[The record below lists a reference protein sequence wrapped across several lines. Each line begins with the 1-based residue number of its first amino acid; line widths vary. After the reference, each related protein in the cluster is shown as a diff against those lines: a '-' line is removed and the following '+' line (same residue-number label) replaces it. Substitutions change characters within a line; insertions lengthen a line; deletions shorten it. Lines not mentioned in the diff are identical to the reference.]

1 MARCN
6 QKKRQF
12 LIFGNTLINDSVE
25 RKEMMENP
33 THLLLATKTAL
44 NRKASLSLSI
54 STMSHCTM
62 LCLARQSSYFD
73 D

>member
-25 RKEMMENP
+25 RKEMMEKP
-33 THLLLATKTAL
+33 THLLATKTAL

-62 LCLARQSSYFD
+62 LCLARQSSCFD